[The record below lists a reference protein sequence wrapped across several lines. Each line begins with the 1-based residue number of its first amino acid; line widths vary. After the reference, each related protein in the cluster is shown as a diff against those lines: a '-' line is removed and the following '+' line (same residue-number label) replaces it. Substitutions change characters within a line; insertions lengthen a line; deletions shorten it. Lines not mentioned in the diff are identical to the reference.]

1 MGKKAL
7 RGLEGSIRPSIR
19 ITHEEILDKPFE
31 RGDSW
36 PNSTIDST
44 KIEGK
49 YSGKW
54 ENQSKNG

>member
-1 MGKKAL
+1 MGEEAL
-7 RGLEGSIRPSIR
+7 RRLEGSIRPSIR

-54 ENQSKNG
+54 EN